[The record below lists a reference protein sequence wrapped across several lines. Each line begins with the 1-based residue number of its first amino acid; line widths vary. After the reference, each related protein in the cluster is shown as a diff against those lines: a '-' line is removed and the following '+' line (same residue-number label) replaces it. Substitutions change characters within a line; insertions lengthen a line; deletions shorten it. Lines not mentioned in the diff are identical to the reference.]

1 MTRSGESDSMN
12 NIFPDEEWEPAQPA
26 SDTELWRYI
35 DFTQFASIIE
45 NDALWFSRAAGFFDS
60 YEGALPPGKLREIAD
75 GVSDRVSDSESFVR
89 AFYDA
94 LRYSTYVSCW
104 HEASEETAAMW
115 QVYQPKGKEVA
126 VKTTASRFEQALDT
140 GSEVVSGQVEYIDYS
155 NTSDMTVN
163 RISPFFFKRESF
175 EPEAEFRGVIS
186 DFESPD
192 GVRIDEDF
200 ADSVAEESSA
210 GRPVT
215 VDTSELIEEVYI
227 SPVEGDWLV
236 SLVDDVLDTY
246 GLEDVPVHPST
257 LNEDPFE

>member
-1 MTRSGESDSMN
+1 MD
-12 NIFPDEEWEPAQPA
+12 NIFPDEKWEPAQPA

-35 DFTQFASIIE
+35 DFTQFVSILE

-75 GVSDRVSDSESFVR
+75 GVSDRVSDQEEFIL
-89 AFYDA
+89 AFYNA
-94 LRYSTYVSCW
+94 LRNSTYISCW

-115 QVYQPKGKEVA
+115 QVYQQKGKEVA
-126 VKTTASRFEQALDT
+126 VKTTASRFERALDT
-140 GSEVVSGQVEYIDYS
+140 GSKVVSGQVEYIDYS
-155 NTSDMTVN
+155 NTADITVN

-175 EPEAEFRGVIS
+175 EPESEFRGVIS

-192 GVRIDEDF
+192 GVRINEDF
-200 ADSVAEESSA
+200 TDRVAEESSPGMSVA
-210 GRPVT
+210 

-227 SPVEGDWLV
+227 SPVAGGWLE
-236 SLVDDVLDTY
+236 SLVDDVLNTY
-246 GLEDVPVHPST
+246 GLEDIPVHPST